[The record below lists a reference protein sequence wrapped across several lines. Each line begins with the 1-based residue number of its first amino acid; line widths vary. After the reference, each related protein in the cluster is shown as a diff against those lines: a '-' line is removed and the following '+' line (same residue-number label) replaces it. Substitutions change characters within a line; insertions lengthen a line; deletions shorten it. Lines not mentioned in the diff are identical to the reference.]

1 MPTTLSPTQ
10 QLTAAQ
16 NQYNTWYKQ
25 QIASGNSPTIS
36 EANQQ
41 KAAILN
47 SGAYPALDAGIH
59 QLNQSQGLNV
69 NVTPDSFFIVG
80 EGGNYTPDRS
90 SGYSGEPLLTNNG
103 FNAAAINDTNS
114 VTIQQVADAQ
124 AAAMAAQD
132 AQQQALN
139 SGSAEDAANA
149 QSALAAAQARVAALQ
164 AQVDSNNTQA
174 SAVTG
179 PIVAANSGNPVI
191 QNTPQLNPG
200 QVAMD
205 AATATNSQL
214 GTPITQQESNPIA
227 QASAAQVAA
236 QETAV
241 ATASTRQQAE
251 LAQQQAQNAAENT
264 NNVAQSNNNG
274 TASARQQAEL
284 AQTLTTNND
293 TQITPSQGTNAN
305 NGGAVEDAAGASGTN
320 NALVTTNSNNQ
331 QVYSDQTSTNQNNVP
346 STGKPGED
354 NMSQSS
360 ASTTSSGKATGGT
373 SASTAGGTAGGASGN
388 GNATNQFPSSK
399 GNPLHDYVNHT
410 YKISIYAVP
419 TDNINITYNSG
430 LAPGNEN
437 ALIQGGYFVLS
448 DGGAGASGGASRT
461 YFPTDLGIDN
471 VELETIVGN
480 DNRTRGTDV
489 VRIKFEVIE
498 PYTNNFLGR
507 LQQVA
512 VAINGNNAN
521 WSNTFFV
528 MVIDFYGYD
537 DLGKPQKIKGTT
549 KYIPFTFTKMKMKI
563 TASGGRY
570 TVDAIPVH
578 SLASTVLDNQ
588 IPFHVEIQASTIA
601 ELFNATAENYTTTT
615 TALRANSADQEL
627 RTTTQQQAPVTN
639 DTTVTKG
646 LADALNLAEAQKC
659 LPDAGGKRVGQELPN
674 MYNFIFDQALLQA
687 TIADVGKFTEQSVA
701 MAKPGDATVK
711 QQASTGS
718 LTIDLTKKKFNAQ
731 AGTKIT
737 DFINSVLSISSY
749 MTDQNTSSGQDSQTV
764 NTWKITPSIKFGAID
779 KGTGFYQRTVTYHV
793 TPYVMSGHDAPG
805 FGQKTVDP
813 KEIVKQYL
821 YTYSGLNKD
830 VLDVNLE
837 YNAAFFEIRNAKPGN
852 QKQSN
857 DNPGNQGN
865 PADGTFTGAYDASTD
880 NRFFKPK
887 YHYVRGIANR
897 QNTSATTLDDKT
909 IAVQN
914 LMEKLYDNMGDMFKL
929 DITIVGDPD
938 WISQDS
944 TLYGPGV
951 GASPYL
957 PGTNGSI
964 NFMKPAYFNF
974 YFATPNQD
982 YDDVSGLFNS
992 NLTYSQFSG
1001 IFQVSAVT
1009 TSFSGGKFTQ
1019 KLKNYRVRNQIVKSS
1034 SSSRTDS
1041 VSGSAATSGNSANPV
1056 AEASKQNVN
1065 ADGAA
1070 NSTLN
1075 QGKSTTSPS
1084 SQTAVT
1090 TAPNSGVSEDAAP
1103 TP

>member
-1 MPTTLSPTQ
+1 MATTLSPTQ
-10 QLTAAQ
+10 QLSAAQ
-16 NQYNTWYKQ
+16 NQFNNWYKQ
-25 QIASGNSPTIS
+25 YTAGGTEPNTAQINAY
-36 EANQQ
+36 

-47 SGAYPALDAGIH
+47 SGAYPALDIGK
-59 QLNQSQGLNV
+59 LQSQTN
-69 NVTPDSFFIVG
+69 DSFFISGTTNTV
-80 EGGNYTPDRS
+80 TPDRS
-90 SGYSGEPLLTNNG
+90 SGY
-103 FNAAAINDTNS
+103 D
-114 VTIQQVADAQ
+114 
-124 AAAMAAQD
+124 
-132 AQQQALN
+132 
-139 SGSAEDAANA
+139 
-149 QSALAAAQARVAALQ
+149 
-164 AQVDSNNTQA
+164 
-174 SAVTG
+174 
-179 PIVAANSGNPVI
+179 GNPILTGISPTEDLTSQISTANDALIIARNQAI
-191 QNTPQLNPG
+191 QNTTPENIAIVNAVEARYDALTALSENPPSVDNSAE
-200 QVAMD
+200 Q
-205 AATATNSQL
+205 TA
-214 GTPITQQESNPIA
+214 
-227 QASAAQVAA
+227 
-236 QETAV
+236 
-241 ATASTRQQAE
+241 
-251 LAQQQAQNAAENT
+251 
-264 NNVAQSNNNG
+264 

-284 AQTLTTNND
+284 AQINAQNIASNTNNVAQSSID
-293 TQITPSQGTNAN
+293 GIITPITKNQIDDNTNTAQTVRAAVIEQ
-305 NGGAVEDAAGASGTN
+305 NGESVITPNQSTNITTSGSIEDAAGASGKN
-320 NALVTTNSNNQ
+320 NSLSTANPLDPKY
-331 QVYSDQTSTNQNNVP
+331 YSDQTTYNNNNVP
-346 STGKPGED
+346 SISSGGKPGED
-354 NMSQSS
+354 SMTQNS
-360 ASTTSSGKATGGT
+360 ASIISSGKATDG
-373 SASTAGGTAGGASGN
+373 SSVSTAGSGSAASSGN
-388 GNATNQFPSSK
+388 QNNKLPNAK
-399 GNPLHDYVNHT
+399 GNILHDYVNYT
-410 YKISIYAVP
+410 YKISIFAVP
-419 TDNINITYNSG
+419 KENINLTYNSG
-430 LAPGNEN
+430 LMPGNEN
-437 ALIQGGYFVLS
+437 ALLQGAYFVLS
-448 DGGAGASGGASRT
+448 DGGSGAFSNADRT

-471 VELETIVGN
+471 VELETIIGN

-498 PYTNNFLGR
+498 PYTTNFLGK

-512 VAINGNNAN
+512 VALNGNNAN
-521 WSNTFFV
+521 WSNSFFV

-601 ELFNATAENYTTTT
+601 ELFNATAENYTTSTT
-615 TALRANSADQEL
+615 TLRANSADQEL

-687 TIADVGKFTEQSVA
+687 TIADVGKFTEQTVA

-813 KEIVKQYL
+813 NEIVKQYL

-837 YNAAFFEIRNAKPGN
+837 YNTAFFEIRNAKPGN

-880 NRFFKPK
+880 GRFFKPK

-897 QNTSATTLDDKT
+897 QNTSAVTLDEKT

-944 TLYGPGV
+944 TLYGPGI
-951 GASPYL
+951 GTQPYI

-964 NFMKPAYFNF
+964 NFMRPAYFNF
-974 YFATPNQD
+974 YFATPNKD
-982 YDDVSGLFNS
+982 YDDTSGLFNS

-1001 IFQVSAVT
+1001 IFQVAAVT
-1009 TSFSGGKFTQ
+1009 NMFSGGKFTQ
-1019 KLKNYRVRNQIVKSS
+1019 KLKNYRVRNQKTVSTTA
-1034 SSSRTDS
+1034 SRNDS
-1041 VSGSAATSGNSANPV
+1041 VSGSASTSGTLSNGAT
-1056 AEASKQNVN
+1056 AEPSTQTVN
-1065 ADGAA
+1065 ADGSA
-1070 NSTLN
+1070 NNNVTKQPQQPVASAMTVLA
-1075 QGKSTTSPS
+1075 TSAS
-1084 SQTAVT
+1084 SGIT
-1090 TAPNSGVSEDAAP
+1090 EDAAP
-1103 TP
+1103 IP